1 MEGLDC
7 MQALRRYVL
16 SAAVL
21 AFSLA
26 PPSATARA
34 QMPAAEAP
42 VAAPAKPAATELTA
56 DALQAQIAQVKATS
70 DLDDTIKADVL
81 DFYQKALAELD
92 RASTLAKQAAQF
104 KAEADDAPAALEK
117 VRRELDAPPDAARPE
132 LEAGQSLA
140 ELETALSQAQN
151 ELNQAQDELTR
162 FEAEPTRR
170 ADRRLKIPA
179 QIDDAGNKLDD
190 VKKQL
195 TAVPPTDEPKAKTA
209 ARQTFLRARQQAL
222 TQEIASCTS
231 ELESYNAEDVLLPKR
246 RDLAL
251 RHVALKKQLVEAW
264 QKIIHNQRQHEA
276 EIKLNQ
282 AKQEKQH
289 TWPELRDLAS
299 ENEELAKRAAK
310 IGDEIAAASKRTVEF
325 TNTLA
330 DLGREFK
337 GVTDKVETLGLA
349 PQLGPYLL
357 QFRVDLSRRR
367 QKVEAERPSAST
379 IDDARMALM
388 SLTDQRRKLSDLDVQ
403 ADEVMR
409 SLELTPPHSSRSELA
424 KKVRELLQNRRDLL
438 DSLTTAYE
446 RYIRELASLLAAD
459 KQLFDEIHRQ
469 SEYIDENILWVRS
482 TTRLGRADLA
492 LAGEALRWYAQ
503 PERWLTVGRRL
514 TVGLWANLL
523 ATVAAAIFLVAL
535 LIGQQRMRGQIKRL
549 GDQAAR
555 GTADDI
561 SLTLRVLCLTLLMAA
576 PWPVMLG
583 FLGWTLDGAAG
594 RSELAH
600 ALAHGLG
607 FTAILLASLEFLR
620 HVCRSRGLG
629 SAHFAWP
636 EQSMRLVRKHLRWFM
651 PLALPLALVAATTH
665 ALENDRWH
673 GLERLLF
680 MAAMLLLSIFL
691 HRVLRPVGGV
701 LHEFLAYR
709 RGGWLDRLN
718 YAAYPLM
725 VCAPLALAF
734 LAGWGYYYTARQ
746 LAGRLQATAWL
757 LVGFMITGALILRWL
772 LILRRRLAMRQAR
785 LRRAAAHAESRG
797 PEGGELPAVSQTGD
811 AQLDLSVVNQQT
823 RRFVQTALVAGFVLG
838 LWLTWADVL
847 PALSFLNKPLWQTT
861 VDVVEQVPGPENTT
875 QWVTTPRLTSIN
887 VSHLLLALLFVA
899 LTVVATRNIPGL
911 LEIVLLQR
919 LPLEPATRYAVT
931 TLSRYL
937 LAVTGIVCACLMLG
951 ITWSKVHWLVAAVSV
966 GLGFGLQEIFAN
978 FVSGLIILFERPVR
992 VGDIVTV
999 DDVSGVVSRIRI
1011 RATMITDFDR
1021 KELIVPNKEFI
1032 TGRVLN
1038 WTLSDQM
1045 NRVVVNVGVAYGSD
1059 IERVRDLLVQMAHDN
1074 PYVLKDPV
1082 PMATFEGFGD
1092 STLSFVLRCYLPS
1105 LDNRMAVIHD
1115 LHSKIHDRFREEN
1128 IDIAFPQLD
1137 LHIRSTPMALYQR
1150 QAG

>member
-1 MEGLDC
+1 MDC
-7 MQALRRYVL
+7 LRRYRL
-16 SAAVL
+16 TIALLASLPPAL
-21 AFSLA
+21 YSIAFSEA
-26 PPSATARA
+26 PD
-34 QMPAAEAP
+34 AEAP
-42 VAAPAKPAATELTA
+42 AGGSNPPAVAELNA
-56 DALQAQIAQVKATS
+56 EAIQAQIAQVKAST
-70 DLDDTIKADVL
+70 DLEEMAKADVL

-92 RASTLAKQAAQF
+92 RAATLAKKAAEF
-104 KAEADDAPAALEK
+104 KSAAEQAPAGLEA
-117 VRRELDAPPDAARPE
+117 VRRALDAPPARVRPE
-132 LEAGQSLA
+132 IQPGASLA
-140 ELETALSQAQN
+140 EFETALAQAQT
-151 ELNQAQDELTR
+151 ELNQAQEELTR
-162 FEAEPTRR
+162 LEAEPTRR

-179 QIDDAGNKLDD
+179 QIEDAGKKLDD
-190 VKKQL
+190 VKTQL
-195 TAVPPTDEPKAKTA
+195 AAVPAVDEPKALTA
-209 ARQTFLRARQQAL
+209 ARTLFLRARRQAL
-222 TQEIASCTS
+222 TQDIARCTS
-231 ELESYNAEDVLLPKR
+231 ELESYNAEDVLLPMR

-251 RHVALKKQLVEAW
+251 RQVTLKKQLVAAW
-264 QKIIHNQRQHEA
+264 QKIIHNRRQREA
-276 EIKLNQ
+276 EAKLNE
-282 AKQEKQH
+282 AKQEKQD
-289 TWPELRDLAS
+289 TWPELRDVAA
-299 ENEELAKRAAK
+299 ENEELAKRVAK

-330 DLGREFK
+330 DLNREFK
-337 GVTDKVETLGLA
+337 GLTDKVETLGLA

-357 QFRVDLSRRR
+357 QFRVDLLRRR
-367 QKVEAERPSAST
+367 QKLQAERPSPGT

-388 SLTDQRRKLSDLDVQ
+388 SLTDQRRKLSTVDAQ

-409 SLELTPPHSSRSELA
+409 SLDLSVSQSPRGELVKE
-424 KKVRELLQNRRDLL
+424 VRELLQNRRDLL

-459 KQLFDEIHRQ
+459 KQLFDEIYRQ

-492 LAGEALRWYAQ
+492 VAAEALRWYAQ

-514 TVGLWANLL
+514 IGGLRANPL
-523 ATVAAAIFLVAL
+523 ATATALVLLLGL
-535 LIGQQRMRGQIKRL
+535 LIGQRRMRGQIKRL

-576 PWPVMLG
+576 PWPVLLG
-583 FLGWTLDGAAG
+583 FLGWTVDHAAG
-594 RSELAH
+594 QSELAK

-607 FTAILLASLEFLR
+607 FTAVLLASLESLR

-629 SAHFAWP
+629 AAHFAWP

-673 GLERLLF
+673 ALERLLF

-718 YAAYPLM
+718 YAVYPLM
-725 VCAPLALAF
+725 VCAPLSLAL

-785 LRRAAAHAESRG
+785 LRRAAAHAENRD

-861 VDVVEQVPGPENTT
+861 VDVVEQAPGPDATM
-875 QWVTTPRLTSIN
+875 QWVTTPRLTPIN
-887 VSHLLLALLFVA
+887 VSHLLLALLFAA

-931 TLSRYL
+931 TLSRYV
-937 LAVTGIVCACLMLG
+937 LAVAGIVCACLMLG
-951 ITWSKVHWLVAAVSV
+951 ITWSKVHWLLAAVSV

-1059 IERVRDLLVQMAHDN
+1059 IERVRELLVQMAHDN
-1074 PYVLKDPV
+1074 QYVLKDPA

-1105 LDNRMAVIHD
+1105 LENRMAVIHD

-1137 LHIRSTPMALYQR
+1137 LHIRSTPVALYQR

>member
-1 MEGLDC
+1 M
-7 MQALRRYVL
+7 MRALRRSIVTVAV
-16 SAAVL
+16 SAIL
-21 AFSLA
+21 FA
-26 PPSATARA
+26 PVWATARA
-34 QMPAAEAP
+34 ETPAAEAP
-42 VAAPAKPAATELTA
+42 AAAASKPATSELTA
-56 DALQAQIAQVKATS
+56 EAIQSQIAQVKTS
-70 DLDDTIKADVL
+70 TDLDEMAKAGVL
-81 DFYQKALAELD
+81 EVYQKALAELD
-92 RASTLAKQAAQF
+92 RAGTLAKNAAEF
-104 KAEADDAPAALEK
+104 KAAAEEAPIALRM
-117 VRRELDAPPDAARPE
+117 VRRALDAPPEVARPE
-132 LEAGQSLA
+132 IKPGASLA
-140 ELETALSQAQN
+140 EFETALAQAQT
-151 ELNQAQDELTR
+151 ELNQAQEDLTR
-162 FEAEPTRR
+162 LEAEPTRR

-179 QIDDAGNKLDD
+179 QIDDAGNKLED

-195 TAVPPTDEPKAKTA
+195 AAVPAADEPKEMTA
-209 ARQTFLRARQQAL
+209 ARQVFLRARQQAL
-222 TQEIASCTS
+222 MQEIASCTS
-231 ELESYNAEDVLLPKR
+231 ELESYNAQDVLLPKQ

-251 RHVALKKQLVEAW
+251 RQVTIQKQLVEAW
-264 QKIIHNQRQHEA
+264 QKVIHNRRQKEA
-276 EIKLNQ
+276 EVKLNE

-289 TWPELRDLAS
+289 TWPELRDIAA
-299 ENEELAKRAAK
+299 ENEELAKRVAK
-310 IGDEIAAASKRTVEF
+310 IGDEIANASKRTVDF

-367 QKVEAERPSAST
+367 QKLEAERPAPAT

-388 SLTDQRRKLSDLDVQ
+388 SLTDQRRKLSDIDVK
-403 ADEVMR
+403 AGEVMQ
-409 SLELTPPHSSRSELA
+409 SLDLSTSHSPRAELA

-482 TTRLGRADLA
+482 TSRLGRADLA
-492 LAGEALRWYAQ
+492 VAAEALRWYAQ
-503 PERWLTVGRRL
+503 PERWWTVGRRL
-514 TVGLWANLL
+514 ATGLVANPL
-523 ATVAAAIFLVAL
+523 ATAAAVLFLTAL
-535 LIGQQRMRGQIKRL
+535 VVGQRRMRAQIKRM

-555 GTADDI
+555 GSADDI
-561 SLTLRVLCLTLLMAA
+561 GLTLRVLCLTLLMAA
-576 PWPVMLG
+576 PWPVLLA
-583 FLGWTLDGAAG
+583 FLGWTLEGASG
-594 RSELAH
+594 RSELAK
-600 ALAHGLG
+600 ALAHGLA

-629 SAHFAWP
+629 AAHFAWP

-651 PLALPLALVAATTH
+651 PLALPLALAAATTH

-673 GLERLLF
+673 ALERVLF
-680 MAAMLLLSIFL
+680 MAAMALLSIFL

-718 YAAYPLM
+718 YVVFPLT
-725 VCAPLALAF
+725 VGSPLALAF

-746 LAGRLQATAWL
+746 LASRLQATAWL

-785 LRRAAAHAESRG
+785 LRRAAAHAENRD
-797 PEGGELPAVSQTGD
+797 PEGGELPTVSQTGEGE
-811 AQLDLSVVNQQT
+811 LDLSTINQQT

-861 VDVVEQVPGPENTT
+861 IDVVETVPGPDNTT
-875 QWVTTPRLTSIN
+875 QWVTTPRSVPIN
-887 VSHLLLALLFVA
+887 VSHLLLALLFVGMT
-899 LTVVATRNIPGL
+899 LVATRNIPGL

-931 TLSRYL
+931 TLSRYVI
-937 LAVTGIVCACLMLG
+937 AVAGMVCTCLMLG

-1059 IERVRDLLVQMAHDN
+1059 IERVRELLVQMAHDN
-1074 PYVLKDPV
+1074 QYVLKDPA

-1105 LDNRMAVIHD
+1105 LENRMAVIHD

-1137 LHIRSTPMALYQR
+1137 LHIRSTPVALYQR